1 MRDLVILLA
10 LSGVVATAFPDVNAY
25 LRANEGGH
33 LNRRQLDSIIPP
45 PFDASQQLVD
55 VTGEH
60 EFVPPGPGDQRG
72 PCPGL
77 NALAASLLLGRS
89 NHNFLPHNGIATID
103 QFITQTTTGQ
113 TYCCPEIAHTC
124 NSPRTDHSTV
134 FGLGPG
140 IALFLAVYGAVVA
153 GDLTQWSIGG
163 PDARVPAP
171 LGLGLLGQPQGIS
184 GSHNKYENDG
194 SPTRGDL
201 YQVGNDYLL
210 QMNQWQDLYDV
221 GKAEDDYNIDN
232 LIDRRAARFQE
243 SIDTNPYFFYGPISG
258 FVAEHA
264 AWSFIFRL
272 MGNKS
277 SEYPAGKLDG
287 EVLKSF
293 YAITGDDGDFAYTP
307 GHERIYTRNALDP
320 YDYPEA
326 QLDAIHATYG
336 RGNLEFLDIGGNTGT
351 PGSFVGFDPDNIT
364 SNVYSIQN
372 LQDGNNLSCYFFELT
387 TQALPDIL
395 LTLFSEIQQGLDL
408 LTPILDNATQ
418 TFGCPKFEAIDK
430 SQFGMF
436 PGYTQSYDGYTGQ
449 STSKSILP
457 IL

>member
-1 MRDLVILLA
+1 MLCGSSV
-10 LSGVVATAFPDVNAY
+10 T
-25 LRANEGGH
+25 
-33 LNRRQLDSIIPP
+33 LDSIIPP

-60 EFVPPGPGDQRG
+60 EFVPPGRSDQRG

-77 NALAASLLLGRS
+77 NALA

-103 QFITQTTTGQ
+103 QFITQTTT
-113 TYCCPEIAHTC
+113 
-124 NSPRTDHSTV
+124 V
-134 FGLGPG
+134 FGLGPS
-140 IALFLAVYGAVVA
+140 IALFLAAYGAVVS

-163 PDARVPAP
+163 PDARVAAP

-184 GSHNKYENDG
+184 GSHNKYEGDA

-210 QMNQWQDLYDV
+210 QMNQWQDLFDV
-221 GKAEDDYNIDN
+221 GKAGDDYNIDN

-243 SIDTNPYFFYGPISG
+243 SIDNNPYFFYAPVAG

-277 SEYPAGKLDG
+277 SEYPAGKLNG

-293 YAITGDDGDFAYTP
+293 FAITGDDGNFTYTP
-307 GHERIYTRNALDP
+307 GHERIPYNWYTRNALDP

-326 QLDAIHATYG
+326 QLDAIYATYG
-336 RGNLEFLDIGGNTGT
+336 RDNLEFVDIGGNTGT

-364 SNVYSIQN
+364 SNVYSIKN
-372 LQDGNNLSCYFFELT
+372 LQSGNNLSCYFFELT
-387 TQALPDIL
+387 IQELPDVL
-395 LTLFSEIQQGLDL
+395 STLFSDIQQGLNL

-418 TFGCPKFEAIDK
+418 IFGCPKLEAIDK
-430 SQFGMF
+430 SQFSIF

-449 STSKSILP
+449 STSGSNL
-457 IL
+457 